1 MKSVFNK
8 SPASLFAAQDVR
20 RFPFTFFSQ
29 STNHGIGLGDAPLSI
44 LRPTLLHLRDPAR
57 LARIAGNILELL
69 KGPQPHEDSA
79 TLELHQWSGE
89 LTPEFREQFQR
100 SLRTHL
106 FGRSNLLS
114 QRLRIALASYCQVC
128 SYYRQTALLS
138 SIEGLYRNNARH
150 PRCAMRS
157 AMLQ

>member
-8 SPASLFAAQDVR
+8 SPMSSFTVQDVR
-20 RFPFTFFSQ
+20 RFPLTWLSKD
-29 STNHGIGLGDAPLSI
+29 THYRAGLGDSPLSMM
-44 LRPTLLHLRDPAR
+44 RPTLLHLRDPAR
-57 LARIAGNILELL
+57 LARISGNVLELL

-79 TLELHQWSGE
+79 TLELPQWSGE

-128 SYYRQTALLS
+128 PQTGQTAPLS
-138 SIEGLYRNNARH
+138 LIDGLYRNNARH
-150 PRCAMRS
+150 
-157 AMLQ
+157 Q

>member
-8 SPASLFAAQDVR
+8 SPMSSFAAQDVR
-20 RFPFTFFSQ
+20 RFPFTFLSR
-29 STNHGIGLGDAPLSI
+29 STNYRIALGDAPLSI

-57 LARIAGNILELL
+57 LARIAGNVLELL

-79 TLELHQWSGE
+79 ALELPQWSGE

-114 QRLRIALASYCQVC
+114 QRLRIALASYYQVY
-128 SYYRQTALLS
+128 SHS
-138 SIEGLYRNNARH
+138 H
-150 PRCAMRS
+150 
-157 AMLQ
+157 